1 MRKFTE
7 VSRTVDKHGQRS
19 GKCRGFSLVELMV
32 ALALSTFLLGGLIL
46 TYTSGR
52 AAAADAENLSRLQE
66 NMRFLSD
73 HLLREVRNAGFR
85 DQGSLLLSQ
94 SNDIAGEYAQSNEEG
109 DRLVIQYAGRSHC
122 AERRDAFGSL
132 TDELRVIRNEYFV
145 DDDNRL
151 VCEGSADGGTVAGP
165 VPLVAGVA
173 GVEFAFIRPSG
184 VAADPSCTY
193 LTDSHLLSACTG
205 VEITITFD
213 GMGLGEQRQAVIR
226 SSFRNVLLERIYGR
240 PT

>member
-7 VSRTVDKHGQRS
+7 VSRTADKHDQRS

-32 ALALSTFLLGGLIL
+32 ALALSTFLLGGLVL

-94 SNDIAGEYAQSNEEG
+94 ANQIAGDYAGTIGGN
-109 DRLVIQYAGRSHC
+109 RLVIQYAGRSHC
-122 AERRDAFGSL
+122 AERRDAFANL
-132 TDELRVIRNEYFV
+132 ADELKVIRNEYFV
-145 DDDNRL
+145 DGDSRL
-151 VCEGSADGGTVAGP
+151 VCEGSANGVTGEGP
-165 VPLVAGVA
+165 VALVAGVA
-173 GVEFAFIRPSG
+173 EVEFAFIRPMG
-184 VAADPSCTY
+184 AAAASSCTY
-193 LTDSHLLSACTG
+193 LSDSDLLSACTG

-213 GMGLGEQRQAVIR
+213 GMGLGEQREAVIR